1 VSATLKLMDGDKRP
15 DAIFCAND
23 SMAVGCYEALKELGE
38 RVGETIAVM
47 GYDDQEIA
55 EHLHPSLSTVLLPHR
70 EMGQLAVRHLLSSD
84 AGHPVPAEQVRIE
97 CPVVLRRSHLMQSDV
112 SG

>member
-1 VSATLKLMDGDKRP
+1 MSRPMRP

-23 SMAVGCYEALKELGE
+23 LMAVGCYEALKELGE

-55 EHLHPSLSTVLLPHR
+55 QHLSPALSTVLSR
-70 EMGQLAVRHLLSSD
+70 IASTISGASS
-84 AGHPVPAEQVRIE
+84 VNRRTR
-97 CPVVLRRSHLMQSDV
+97 LR
-112 SG
+112 